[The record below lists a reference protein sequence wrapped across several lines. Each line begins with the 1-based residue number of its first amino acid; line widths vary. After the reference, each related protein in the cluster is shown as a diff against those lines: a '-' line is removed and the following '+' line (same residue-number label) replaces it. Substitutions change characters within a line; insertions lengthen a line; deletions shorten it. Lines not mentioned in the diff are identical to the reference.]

1 MGIGAVHFPETCDTD
16 GANVDTARCNNGN
29 SSLTDD
35 LFFGRNG
42 YGLGMGYGLSLD
54 LGNMLCG
61 GGYGGFG
68 GFGCFGGFGM
78 GGFGW

>member
-1 MGIGAVHFPETCDTD
+1 MGIGALHFPEASDTD
-16 GANVDTARCNNGN
+16 GANADTARCNNGN
-29 SSLTDD
+29 TSFTDD

-68 GFGCFGGFGM
+68 GFGM
-78 GGFGW
+78 GGFWW